1 MFGVWRRLFGLPA
14 WLRVLMIGQVV
25 NSAGGLAWIY
35 LALYLVGDR
44 GMTPGAA
51 GVVAACYGVGL
62 IAGNFAGGW
71 FGDRF
76 GLRRGLLVSQLSWIV
91 ACLSVPLAPT
101 STLAILV
108 GAAGVCSGAS
118 RPLSFAL
125 VTAALPSDRRREGMA
140 LSRTASNLGFT
151 IGPPLGALLAAYD
164 FNLIFVLDAASSA
177 VLAAIIWRAVPRDAA
192 RPDTGPAAPTVP
204 VGPAS
209 GTVWA
214 RLRGDPSVLAILGT
228 VLVVDTVYRQIL
240 TPLPLM
246 LRSMGQPA
254 VAYGLLM
261 AANAALI
268 VAFEAPIAV
277 RLRNRAALPVIAVG
291 YALVGA
297 GYLVIGAAPGLASAA
312 VAIAVLSAGE
322 MLYKPTAP
330 AYVADA
336 APAGM
341 LGRYQSLYGA
351 ASIGGMML
359 APALGGFGY
368 QYAGNLIWPICAVVG
383 GLSALVLWRV
393 SRRDAPV
400 PVAA

>member
-1 MFGVWRRLFGLPA
+1 
-14 WLRVLMIGQVV
+14 VV

-51 GVVAACYGVGL
+51 GVVAACYGAGL

-91 ACLSVPLAPT
+91 ACLGVPLAPT
-101 STLAILV
+101 STLALLV

-125 VTAALPSDRRREGMA
+125 VAAALPSDRRREGMA

-177 VLAAIIWRAVPRDAA
+177 VLAAIVWRAVPRDAA
-192 RPDTGPAAPTVP
+192 RPAAPTVPGPAAPTAPTVQGVP
-204 VGPAS
+204 AVPAS

-214 RLRGDPSVLAILGT
+214 RLRRDPSVLAILGT

-246 LRSMGQPA
+246 LRAMGQPA

-277 RLRNRAALPVIAVG
+277 RLSDRAALPVISVG

-297 GYLVIGAAPGLASAA
+297 GYLVIGVAPGLATAA
-312 VAIAVLSAGE
+312 VAIAVLTAGE

-368 QYAGNLIWPICAVVG
+368 QYAGDLIWPICAVVG
-383 GLSALVLWRV
+383 GLSAFALWRV
-393 SRRDAPV
+393 GRRDAPV
-400 PVAA
+400 PVPA